1 MIYFTLFY
9 KFILIGLFS
18 IGGGYTFIPLV
29 SDVADDFGIISDEMI
44 SNFIAIAE
52 STPGPVSV
60 NLATFVGTLVAGPIG
75 AIVAT
80 LSLILPAFLII
91 IFFAIFLK
99 IQQKNKKVNDAFR
112 IIRVCAV
119 GIIMAT
125 GLSLLCKCMIK
136 DVVDI
141 KSILIAFFLFL
152 IMFVYKKI
160 SKKSISTIT
169 VFIIGAILG
178 ILINMF

>member
-29 SDVADDFGIISDEMI
+29 SDVADDFGIISDDMI
-44 SNFIAIAE
+44 SNFIAISE

-60 NLATFVGTLVAGPIG
+60 NLATFVGTLVAGPFG

-91 IFFAIFLK
+91 IFFAIFFK
-99 IQQKNKKVNDAFR
+99 DSTKNKKINDAFKVIR
-112 IIRVCAV
+112 ICAV

-125 GLSLLCKCMIK
+125 GLSILYKN
-136 DVVDI
+136 VVKEVIDI
-141 KSILIAFFLFL
+141 KSIMIAVVLLL
-152 IMFVYKKI
+152 IMTIYKKI
-160 SKKSISTIT
+160 SKKSISTIN

-178 ILINMF
+178 IVINMF